1 MKSPLMLLYRECISR
16 KHPARLAHIH
26 QKINVL
32 MPSIKRKHFA
42 RLVGKKKV
50 EISSKIHHLWEKF
63 LYHEDDYS
71 FQSIASMVLLGI
83 GLKQELNSSFPPL
96 NICKQHKC
104 SKTLDP
110 DQKYLQKIFIDICV
124 KQSQLHFAYDGV

>member
-32 MPSIKRKHFA
+32 NAFHQKEAFCKIS
-42 RLVGKKKV
+42 GKKKV

-83 GLKQELNSSFPPL
+83 GLK
-96 NICKQHKC
+96 
-104 SKTLDP
+104 
-110 DQKYLQKIFIDICV
+110 
-124 KQSQLHFAYDGV
+124 